1 MKGSLGISPLSY
13 SPANGRPTVIYLFTT
28 LSALA
33 GAGSLLAQTAPAV
46 SELNGQIGYAGGT
59 MDASTG
65 NNVDASITLP
75 VTHQFG
81 FQADT
86 LYSHIGDGDFYG
98 GAGHFFWRDPAVGL
112 VGLAGGYLYRD
123 GVDTFQLGAEGQYY
137 LGRFTFGLFAGVGK
151 INYASPAPFIDTK
164 PTRFIGT
171 PSIDY
176 YPVDD
181 LRVGVSYTT
190 AFGDNLG
197 RAELEYQTPIPG
209 LALTA
214 EASLGNHGYD
224 DLLFGVRYYFGAKK
238 SLRDRQRR
246 DDPPGFMHQV
256 LQGLGLYGAEY
267 NQKGNAYLRSQ
278 GDSGAAPGNYD
289 SYGSSAMNNAITPAS
304 TLTTIP
310 PPESIVNAAQTRH

>member
-246 DDPPGFMHQV
+246 DDPPGFMHQKRGQPITWFGKRV
-256 LQGLGLYGAEY
+256 LDIGIFKAVQ
-267 NQKGNAYLRSQ
+267 QQR
-278 GDSGAAPGNYD
+278 D
-289 SYGSSAMNNAITPAS
+289 
-304 TLTTIP
+304 TTRRPI
-310 PPESIVNAAQTRH
+310 ATA